1 LISGSVILLTH
12 NRLMDEGNSQQMSWA
27 SAIREQPC
35 GALYTDFT
43 DVNRSMG
50 VTGLYQYTVRNFF
63 VSTGLDQWLQTSNIR
78 RDLDAKFLE
87 RQKTVLRD
95 NAMTGKLAGKN
106 VIMIM
111 LESIDTW
118 MLTEEY
124 MPNLYSLQ
132 QKSIQFVN
140 HYSHQFINAAT
151 LNSEFMALT
160 GLIPPTSGI
169 KQSVYKTNDF
179 SYSLPS
185 LFREKGYRAESFHSA
200 EPIIYDRGAIHR
212 NIGFSAYYCW
222 YQMGMSDYQMDSQL
236 INAYDRMTATAPFFD
251 FIITYSG
258 HGPYTEELGNISA
271 PHFERAVSAAKTKG
285 ITASDENLRQY
296 YHAIAHAMETDAF
309 IGSLMDR
316 LEADGR
322 IEDTVLVVFSDH
334 YSKYMSDISFVMEL
348 KGEHNPDLLSKTP
361 FFIYA
366 RDIPPQKVSK
376 YTSTIDIFPTLVN
389 LFGLD
394 ADPAYF
400 VGRDAF
406 GEEEG
411 YAMFRNYAW
420 YDGETYFSA
429 DYEGDVTEE
438 MTARTEEV
446 RERVNLSWDTL
457 TSDYFAYLREKHAR

>member
-1 LISGSVILLTH
+1 
-12 NRLMDEGNSQQMSWA
+12 
-27 SAIREQPC
+27 
-35 GALYTDFT
+35 
-43 DVNRSMG
+43 
-50 VTGLYQYTVRNFF
+50 
-63 VSTGLDQWLQTSNIR
+63 
-78 RDLDAKFLE
+78 
-87 RQKTVLRD
+87 
-95 NAMTGKLAGKN
+95 
-106 VIMIM
+106 
-111 LESIDTW
+111 
-118 MLTEEY
+118 
-124 MPNLYSLQ
+124 
-132 QKSIQFVN
+132 
-140 HYSHQFINAAT
+140 
-151 LNSEFMALT
+151 
-160 GLIPPTSGI
+160 
-169 KQSVYKTNDF
+169 
-179 SYSLPS
+179 
-185 LFREKGYRAESFHSA
+185 
-200 EPIIYDRGAIHR
+200 
-212 NIGFSAYYCW
+212 
-222 YQMGMSDYQMDSQL
+222 
-236 INAYDRMTATAPFFD
+236 
-251 FIITYSG
+251 
-258 HGPYTEELGNISA
+258 
-271 PHFERAVSAAKTKG
+271 
-285 ITASDENLRQY
+285 
-296 YHAIAHAMETDAF
+296 METDAF